1 MVMMLSMSLGV
12 AAAGGL
18 LSAFTHGAGGS
29 AGASLQAFRASFAWM
44 GLITATSAW
53 VFWQLSP
60 QASSARM
67 AGKTTTEVP

>member
-1 MVMMLSMSLGV
+1 
-12 AAAGGL
+12 L
-18 LSAFTHGAGGS
+18 LNAFTHGAGGP
-29 AGASLQAFRASFAWM
+29 AEAPLQAFRASFACM
-44 GLITATSAW
+44 GVITAASAW